1 MIYRRSALFFL
12 VSILAFLF
20 IFPGTVF
27 AESEAPQNMTS
38 YTLVIDAPEQIEAG
52 QTLTLAAQLRENL
65 YDDVVAN
72 ARVYFFVKSD
82 FFGSGQVA
90 IGDALTDEKGV
101 AKLDYI
107 PNQPGDLQVIVTYEA
122 ENSLEVAKTEGK
134 VNITGETKPLYA
146 TIIGIQY
153 PNSFIIWVISIVV
166 MLCVIWSTFL
176 FVLYQVQNI
185 ASRGTGAKGA
195 PYLLI
200 IGVAVIF
207 TVVLLILVT
216 PEAQYNFGLIP

>member
-82 FFGSGQVA
+82 FFISGQVE

-101 AKLDYI
+101 AKIDYI
-107 PNQPGDLQVIVTYEA
+107 PNQPGDLQVIATYKA
-122 ENSLEVAKTEGK
+122 ESSLETVKAEGK
-134 VNITGETKPLYA
+134 VNITGSIKPLYL
-146 TIIGIQY
+146 TVIGIQY
-153 PNSFIIWVISIVV
+153 PNSFLIWIISIVTV
-166 MLCVIWSTFL
+166 LFAVWTTFL
-176 FVLYQVQNI
+176 YVLYQVQNI
-185 ASRGTGAKGA
+185 AIRGSGAKGVSF
-195 PYLLI
+195 LLI
-200 IGVAVIF
+200 IAAAVIF
-207 TVVLLILVT
+207 TVIVLVLVT
-216 PEAQYNFGLIP
+216 PESQYNFGLSP